1 MKKFYSFLP
10 VIFYLTSNVMI
21 AQSTVTGTSSSQS
34 PYLIPTVPACT
45 ITSVLTASDVSNG
58 YRMCGLADGTGAYDN
73 GDGTFTF
80 LVNHEI
86 GNTSGVN
93 RAHGQKGAFVSKW
106 IINKTTLAVVSGTDL
121 IQNVN
126 LWNGSGYTSYNASN
140 STTLCAFGRF
150 CSADLPAV
158 SAFYNSTSSLG
169 TQDRIFMNGEESGNE
184 GRAFAHIASG
194 SGAGSTYELPHL
206 GKASWENAVAN
217 PNSGNKTVVCLL
229 DDSSPG
235 QVYFYIGT
243 KTNTGTPVDKAG
255 LTNGKL
261 YGVSVSGMLAESS
274 ASVPAAGTTFTL
286 IDLGNVAA
294 ISGAS
299 LNTLSNNS
307 GVTTFLRPEDGA
319 WNPSAP
325 NDFYFVTTNSFT
337 SPSRLWK
344 LSFTNGTN
352 PELGGTITA
361 VLDGTEGPKM
371 MDNMCI
377 NTTGQILIQE
387 DPGNQSYLA
396 RIWSYDITKDI
407 VTAIAEHDPARFVS
421 GGASF
426 LTQDEE
432 ASGIIDVSS
441 LLGPNTYLFVDQA
454 HYSIPGEVVEGGQIL
469 VLKLNTTTLQ
479 QQSNSMLVKSLK
491 LYPNPSDQTATVKF
505 SLDRTEQINLKV
517 YNINGQEVYA
527 SNETLEMGDQELTF
541 STAAFASGTYFVKI
555 STGDVII
562 SNLKLAVTH

>member
-1 MKKFYSFLP
+1 MS
-10 VIFYLTSNVMI
+10 
-21 AQSTVTGTSSSQS
+21 AQTTITGTSSSQS
-34 PYLIPTVPACT
+34 PYLIPSVPGCT
-45 ITSVLTASDVSNG
+45 ITSVLTASDVAGG

-80 LVNHEI
+80 LINHEM

-106 IINKTTLAVVSGTDL
+106 IINKNTLAVVSGTDL

-126 LWNGSGYTSYNASN
+126 LWNGSGYTNYNASN

-150 CSADLPAV
+150 CSADLPEV
-158 SAFYNSTSSLG
+158 SAFYNSTTSLG
-169 TQDRIFMNGEESGNE
+169 TQDRIFMNGEESGSE

-194 SGAGSTYELPHL
+194 TNAGSTYELPHL
-206 GKASWENAVAN
+206 GKASWENAVAK

-235 QVYFYIGT
+235 QVYFYIGA

-261 YGVSVSGMLAESS
+261 YGVSVNGMLAESS
-274 ASVPAAGTTFTL
+274 ASVPVAGTTFTL
-286 IDLGNVAA
+286 IDLGNVSA

-319 WNPSAP
+319 WNLSSP

-344 LSFTNGTN
+344 LTFTNASN

-377 NTTGQILIQE
+377 NSTGQILIQE

-396 RIWSYDITKDI
+396 RMWSYDIAKDI
-407 VTAIAEHDPARFVS
+407 VTPIAEHDPARFVS
-421 GGASF
+421 GASSF

-432 ASGIIDVSS
+432 ASGIIDASS
-441 LLGPNTYLFVDQA
+441 ILGPNTYLFVDQA

-469 VLKLNTTTLQ
+469 VLKLNATTLQ
-479 QQSNSMLVKSLK
+479 LQSQTMLVKSLK
-491 LYPNPSDQTATVKF
+491 LYPNPADRTATIKF
-505 SLDRTEQINLKV
+505 NLDRTEQVSLKV
-517 YNINGQEVYA
+517 YDVNGHEVA
-527 SNETLEMGDQELTF
+527 SVYETLEIGDQELTF
-541 STAAFASGTYFVKI
+541 STASFASGTYFVKV
-555 STGDVII
+555 SAGDVTI
-562 SNLKLAVTH
+562 SNLKLTVTH